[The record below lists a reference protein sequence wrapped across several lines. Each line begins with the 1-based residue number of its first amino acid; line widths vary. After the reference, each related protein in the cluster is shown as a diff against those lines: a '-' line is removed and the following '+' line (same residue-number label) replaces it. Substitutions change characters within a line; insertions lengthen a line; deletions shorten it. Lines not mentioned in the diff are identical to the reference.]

1 MAKSDNHPIPK
12 HHVILL
18 VQANIQ
24 TVIVASQ
31 QCTYIYIYTFNMD
44 PAVSSHILTLQ
55 RSLKQQPYHLQV

>member
-1 MAKSDNHPIPK
+1 MAKSDNHPVPK

-31 QCTYIYIYTFNMD
+31 QCIYKYTFNMD
-44 PAVSSHILTLQ
+44 PALSSHILTLQ